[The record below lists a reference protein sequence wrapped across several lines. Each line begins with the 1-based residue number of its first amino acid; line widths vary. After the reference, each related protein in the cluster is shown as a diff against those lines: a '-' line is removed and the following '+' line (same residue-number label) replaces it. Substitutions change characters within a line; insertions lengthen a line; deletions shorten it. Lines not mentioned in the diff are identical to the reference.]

1 MYSVE
6 DLLISH
12 GYKLPKNAPS
22 ANKNQYADCH
32 HEITENR
39 SGHAT
44 VNGYETDSGAY
55 VYSRQAPAKGYFS
68 ENECRESSQRRKAG
82 SGNQGDTQPSGDFHT
97 TDAGFNDGSS
107 GMYSSRQR
115 SERDVAHW
123 RRRGQDFS
131 VLLNYADSGEP
142 RGNNSSKPEEVRQ
155 EVFAKD
161 PKSER
166 ENAHLKEQDVV
177 QGKRTITGNRKWQ
190 SLGTEEWKPAVG
202 LGRQLS
208 DGDGDRW
215 AQEQHCHR
223 PEGGTV
229 HPKTKG
235 KSQSLPRVL
244 SPGSLQFVDMSAAT
258 QETCS
263 SQRLNSKYLDRPAN
277 KEQWT
282 ENSRPGAP
290 VALLPKPRFS
300 RPLKP
305 PSYEAHQQTRG
316 SSEMIAGGPDLK
328 AKDGAGSNF
337 SKSEEARVEPFSQ
350 ETAGSNMEPPVYVP
364 PPSYKTPFQKKG
376 NQKTFHEVPNQKYRS
391 EVQQVPE
398 SRDTGKWL
406 SRQVDSSWVEHQK
419 DKSILSKKHMYPGFI
434 DDHLGCI
441 QYIPFDDPRLKH
453 MLGGPCGN
461 PLTDSDKIKNSKKE
475 MPTDKVFEQST
486 QDSAFL
492 IPPGLIYDVAS
503 KASNTEHA
511 NSNRWFSASQK
522 QNDNLVASN
531 QNCALYHKDQ
541 SNPYQA
547 RMSRQYPQ
555 PGQGFAET
563 VTQVKKFEPGAGTE
577 RKRNS
582 KRTLNETIFCLVSV
596 PVHLQPNGQSSD
608 QNNNTMTLGTVEN
621 AAGKNTGSLENQ
633 TLHSTSSTDL
643 ELQALTGRMMNHKA
657 GRKPQQRTDTDYKEM
672 DGLKS
677 SQLQKH
683 KELRYS
689 GSWPGDQYR
698 DQETQTSYIEPLQGA
713 SQGAPSNQAHNQCHS
728 DSETKELNLDTE
740 GGRYVQHGYPMKGQM
755 CLNPSSNSAF
765 SRTTNFSN
773 QVNKSKA
780 HQMQPSGNLG
790 EKNISAMRCE
800 TKPSSAS
807 NGKAA
812 FGQFLLKPVSRRPWD
827 AIEELESINKEF
839 QDQIGTRAAGN
850 QFIGDPEMAYKEPGN
865 LQTGSCDTEI
875 VKTEVWNQKHVQ
887 SILSEPLPYTTSRM
901 NCVSQCS
908 TVPPDPEY
916 NNMRDVSRTS
926 LKTAG
931 VSRLAQKNN
940 PVLQEH
946 KYGDIRAVSQTSLKS
961 VVTSRTSKQ
970 DTPFPSEPLY
980 GDVEAV
986 SQTALKTVSGLSKQD
1001 KIEPGRK
1008 IKDFSIPK
1016 VNGQE
1021 ISSNSFGIAIED
1033 SSFQEI
1039 RSINCNINTQ
1049 QEERKR
1055 VNGLTGVTFLPDK
1068 DTTNESD
1075 DDVSCNWIT
1084 YKTDKTQS
1092 AALSELFEFK
1102 SAEDIPENE
1111 SLEVR
1116 AARIL
1121 GIDVPVESLSVADQL
1136 LELDKLEPLTERHA
1150 FTKGVTER
1158 TNGKSGHVR
1167 GELEDSC
1174 AGDAAES
1181 VEHVRRK
1188 EERELTKAR
1197 KEINIVCLQKC
1208 HVENKV
1214 KRDPGKGE
1222 NVSGKFLVPGAIEEK
1237 MIAATPDS
1245 DKKSRSTS
1253 RMIEALQGKL
1263 ASSPS
1268 RSVLERMVR
1277 MKEVDSVSRMR
1288 RLSIKSS
1295 DSDEAEHEKTPKQR
1309 QQETGSIFTF
1319 TTHRESLNNHSS
1331 QGAAVTKRIITLTQR
1346 KERLREDEGGIY
1358 LSDSY
1363 DPSRVERV

>member
-376 NQKTFHEVPNQKYRS
+376 NQKTFHEVPNQK
-391 EVQQVPE
+391 
-398 SRDTGKWL
+398 DTGKWL

-453 MLGGPCGN
+453 MLG
-461 PLTDSDKIKNSKKE
+461 
-475 MPTDKVFEQST
+475 VFEQST

-621 AAGKNTGSLENQ
+621 AAGKNTGSLEDQ

-850 QFIGDPEMAYKEPGN
+850 QFTGDPEMAYKEPGN

-875 VKTEVWNQKHVQ
+875 VKTEV
-887 SILSEPLPYTTSRM
+887 
-901 NCVSQCS
+901 
-908 TVPPDPEY
+908 
-916 NNMRDVSRTS
+916 
-926 LKTAG
+926 
-931 VSRLAQKNN
+931 
-940 PVLQEH
+940 
-946 KYGDIRAVSQTSLKS
+946 AVSQTSLK
-961 VVTSRTSKQ
+961 
-970 DTPFPSEPLY
+970 
-980 GDVEAV
+980 
-986 SQTALKTVSGLSKQD
+986 
-1001 KIEPGRK
+1001 I
-1008 IKDFSIPK
+1008 
-1016 VNGQE
+1016 NGQE

-1358 LSDSY
+1358 LSGRNIFGTEGMKPN
-1363 DPSRVERV
+1363 PSIL

>member
-22 ANKNQYADCH
+22 ADKNRYADCH

-44 VNGYETDSGAY
+44 VNGYETDTGAY
-55 VYSRQAPAKGYFS
+55 LYSRQAPAKGYFS
-68 ENECRESSQRRKAG
+68 ENECRGSSQRRKAG

-97 TDAGFNDGSS
+97 TDAGFYDGSS
-107 GMYSSRQR
+107 RMYSSRQR
-115 SERDVAHW
+115 NERDVAYW

-142 RGNNSSKPEEVRQ
+142 RGNNSSKPEGVRQ
-155 EVFAKD
+155 ELFAKD

-166 ENAHLKEQDVV
+166 ESTCLKEQDVV
-177 QGKRTITGNRKWQ
+177 QGNSDDHWQQEVAKPGHRGVEAGCGVRKA
-190 SLGTEEWKPAVG
+190 AVG
-202 LGRQLS
+202 R
-208 DGDGDRW
+208 R
-215 AQEQHCHR
+215 R
-223 PEGGTV
+223 
-229 HPKTKG
+229 
-235 KSQSLPRVL
+235 
-244 SPGSLQFVDMSAAT
+244 
-258 QETCS
+258 
-263 SQRLNSKYLDRPAN
+263 
-277 KEQWT
+277 
-282 ENSRPGAP
+282 
-290 VALLPKPRFS
+290 
-300 RPLKP
+300 
-305 PSYEAHQQTRG
+305 
-316 SSEMIAGGPDLK
+316 
-328 AKDGAGSNF
+328 
-337 SKSEEARVEPFSQ
+337 
-350 ETAGSNMEPPVYVP
+350 
-364 PPSYKTPFQKKG
+364 
-376 NQKTFHEVPNQKYRS
+376 
-391 EVQQVPE
+391 
-398 SRDTGKWL
+398 
-406 SRQVDSSWVEHQK
+406 RQVGTRAALPQTWGVGKQ
-419 DKSILSKKHMYPGFI
+419 G
-434 DDHLGCI
+434 
-441 QYIPFDDPRLKH
+441 LKH
-453 MLGGPCGN
+453 MPGGPCGN
-461 PLTDSDKIKNSKKE
+461 PLTDSDKIKNIKKE

-511 NSNRWFSASQK
+511 NSNRWLSASQK
-522 QNDNLVASN
+522 GSDNLVASN

-541 SNPYQA
+541 SNPYQT

-555 PGQGFAET
+555 PDQGFAET
-563 VTQVKKFEPGAGTE
+563 VTQVKKFEPGAGME

-582 KRTLNETIFCLVSV
+582 TRTLNETIFCLVSV
-596 PVHLQPNGQSSD
+596 PVHLQPNGQSLD

-621 AAGKNTGSLENQ
+621 AAGKNTGNLQNQ
-633 TLHSTSSTDL
+633 TLRSTSSTDL
-643 ELQALTGRMMNHKA
+643 ELQALTGHMMNHKA
-657 GRKPQQRTDTDYKEM
+657 GRKPQLRTDADNKEVG
-672 DGLKS
+672 GLKS

-713 SQGAPSNQAHNQCHS
+713 NQGAPSNQAHNQCHS
-728 DSETKELNLDTE
+728 DFETKELNLDTE
-740 GGRYVQHGYPMKGQM
+740 GNRYVQHGYPMKGQM

-773 QVNKSKA
+773 QVNKSTA
-780 HQMQPSGNLG
+780 HQIQPSGNLG
-790 EKNISAMRCE
+790 EKDISAMRCE

-827 AIEELESINKEF
+827 AIEELESINKEL
-839 QDQIGTRAAGN
+839 QDQIGTRAGVN
-850 QFIGDPEMAYKEPGN
+850 QFIGDPEIAYEELVN
-865 LQTGSCDTEI
+865 LQIGSCDTEI
-875 VKTEVWNQKHVQ
+875 VNTEVWDQKHVQ
-887 SILSEPLPYTTSRM
+887 SSLPEPPPYKTSRM
-901 NCVSQCS
+901 KCVSQSS
-908 TVPPDPEY
+908 TIQPDPEY
-916 NNMRDVSRTS
+916 NNRSDVSQTS
-926 LKTAG
+926 LKTVGVSSVGSEACTIKSTRATPLQNQQSEMSDVSQTSLKTVG

-940 PVLQEH
+940 PIPQEH

-980 GDVEAV
+980 GDIDAV
-986 SQTALKTVSGLSKQD
+986 SQTALKTVSELSKQG

-1008 IKDFSIPK
+1008 VKKDISISK
-1016 VNGQE
+1016 VNGE
-1021 ISSNSFGIAIED
+1021 ERSSNSFGIAIKD

-1055 VNGLTGVTFLPDK
+1055 INGLTVVTFLPDK
-1068 DTTNESD
+1068 DNTNESD
-1075 DDVSCNWIT
+1075 DDDDDDDNVSCNWIT

-1092 AALSELFEFK
+1092 A
-1102 SAEDIPENE
+1102 EDIPENE
-1111 SLEVR
+1111 PLEVR

-1121 GIDVPVESLSVADQL
+1121 GIDVPVESLAIADQL
-1136 LELDKLEPLTERHA
+1136 LELDKAESLTERHA
-1150 FTKGVTER
+1150 FTKGVTEC

-1167 GELEDSC
+1167 GELEYSC
-1174 AGDAAES
+1174 AGDTAGS
-1181 VEHVRRK
+1181 VVYVGHK

-1197 KEINIVCLQKC
+1197 KENNIICQQKC
-1208 HVENKV
+1208 HVENRFKG
-1214 KRDPGKGE
+1214 DPEKGE
-1222 NVSGKFLVPGAIEEK
+1222 NVSGKFLVPGAIEET
-1237 MIAATPDS
+1237 MVATAPNS

-1268 RSVLERMVR
+1268 QSILERMVR

-1295 DSDEAEHEKTPKQR
+1295 DPDEAEHEKTPKQL
-1309 QQETGSIFTF
+1309 QQETGGVFTF
-1319 TTHRESLNNHSS
+1319 TTHRDSLNNHSS
-1331 QGAAVTKRIITLTQR
+1331 QGAAVTRRIITLTQR
-1346 KERLREDEGGIY
+1346 KGRLREDEEGIY
-1358 LSDSY
+1358 LSG
-1363 DPSRVERV
+1363 RNIFGAAGMLLNLVFCERVKLE

>member
-12 GYKLPKNAPS
+12 GYKLPRNAPS
-22 ANKNQYADCH
+22 ANKNRYADCH

-44 VNGYETDSGAY
+44 VNGYETDTGAY
-55 VYSRQAPAKGYFS
+55 VYSRQAPAKGYFG

-97 TDAGFNDGSS
+97 ADAGFYDGSS

-115 SERDVAHW
+115 SERDVAYW

-142 RGNNSSKPEEVRQ
+142 RGNNSSKPEGVRQ
-155 EVFAKD
+155 ELFAKD

-166 ENAHLKEQDVV
+166 ESACLKEQDVV
-177 QGKRTITGNRKWQ
+177 QGKRMITGNRKWQ

-208 DGDGDRW
+208 DGDGDK
-215 AQEQHCHR
+215 HCHK

-244 SPGSLQFVDMSAAT
+244 SPESLQFVDMSAAT
-258 QETCS
+258 QEMCS
-263 SQRLNSKYLDRPAN
+263 SQRLNSRYPEGPAN

-290 VALLPKPRFS
+290 VTLLPKPRFS

-316 SSEMIAGGPDLK
+316 SSEMIAGVTDPK
-328 AKDGAGSNF
+328 AKDGAGSYF
-337 SKSEEARVEPFSQ
+337 SKSGEARAEPFSQ

-364 PPSYKTPFQKKG
+364 PPSYKTPFQQKG
-376 NQKTFHEVPNQKYRS
+376 NQKTFHEVPNQKYRR

-398 SRDTGKWL
+398 SRETGKWL
-406 SRQVDSSWVEHQK
+406 SRQADSSWVEHQK
-419 DKSILSKKHMYPGFI
+419 DKSILSRKHMYPRFI

-453 MLGGPCGN
+453 MPGGPCGN
-461 PLTDSDKIKNSKKE
+461 PLTDFDKTKNIKKE

-492 IPPGLIYDVAS
+492 IPPGLIYDVVS

-511 NSNRWFSASQK
+511 NSNRWLSASQK
-522 QNDNLVASN
+522 GSDNLVASN

-541 SNPYQA
+541 SNPYQT
-547 RMSRQYPQ
+547 RMSRQYSQ
-555 PGQGFAET
+555 PDQGFAET
-563 VTQVKKFEPGAGTE
+563 ETQVKKFEPGAGME

-608 QNNNTMTLGTVEN
+608 QNNNTMTPGTVEN
-621 AAGKNTGSLENQ
+621 AAGKNTGNLQNQ
-633 TLHSTSSTDL
+633 TLRSTSSTDL
-643 ELQALTGRMMNHKA
+643 ELQALTGRMMNNKA
-657 GRKPQQRTDTDYKEM
+657 GRKPQPRTDADYKEV

-713 SQGAPSNQAHNQCHS
+713 NQGAPSNQAHNQCHS
-728 DSETKELNLDTE
+728 DFETKELNLDTE
-740 GGRYVQHGYPMKGQM
+740 GNRYVQHGYPMKGQM

-773 QVNKSKA
+773 QVNKSTE
-780 HQMQPSGNLG
+780 HQIQPSGNLG
-790 EKNISAMRCE
+790 EKDISAMRCE

-827 AIEELESINKEF
+827 AIEELESINKEL
-839 QDQIGTRAAGN
+839 QDQIGTRAGGN
-850 QFIGDPEMAYKEPGN
+850 QFTGHPEMAYEGLVN
-865 LQTGSCDTEI
+865 LQIGSCDTEI
-875 VKTEVWNQKHVQ
+875 VNTEVWDHKQVQ
-887 SILSEPLPYTTSRM
+887 SSLPEPTPYKTSRI
-901 NCVSQCS
+901 
-908 TVPPDPEY
+908 PPYPEY
-916 NNMRDVSRTS
+916 NNMSDVSQTS
-926 LKTAG
+926 LKTVG

-940 PVLQEH
+940 PIPQEQ
-946 KYGDIRAVSQTSLKS
+946 KYGDIREVSQTSLKS

-980 GDVEAV
+980 GDIDTV
-986 SQTALKTVSGLSKQD
+986 SQTALKTVSTLSKQD
-1001 KIEPGRK
+1001 KIEHVRK
-1008 IKDFSIPK
+1008 IKKDISIPK
-1016 VNGQE
+1016 VNGE
-1021 ISSNSFGIAIED
+1021 ERSSNSFGIAIKD
-1033 SSFQEI
+1033 NSFQEI
-1039 RSINCNINTQ
+1039 RSINCNINMQ

-1055 VNGLTGVTFLPDK
+1055 VNGLTVVTFLPDK

-1075 DDVSCNWIT
+1075 DDGDDNVSCNWIT
-1084 YKTDKTQS
+1084 HKTDKTQS
-1092 AALSELFEFK
+1092 ADLSELFEIK

-1111 SLEVR
+1111 PLEVR

-1121 GIDVPVESLSVADQL
+1121 GIDVPVESLGIADQL
-1136 LELDKLEPLTERHA
+1136 LESDKPEPLTERHA
-1150 FTKGVTER
+1150 FTKGVTEC

-1167 GELEDSC
+1167 GELEYSC
-1174 AGDAAES
+1174 AGDMAGS
-1181 VEHVRRK
+1181 VVYVGHK
-1188 EERELTKAR
+1188 EELELTKAR
-1197 KEINIVCLQKC
+1197 KENNIICLQMC

-1214 KRDPGKGE
+1214 KGDPENGE
-1222 NVSGKFLVPGAIEEK
+1222 NVSGKFLVPGAIEET
-1237 MIAATPDS
+1237 MVAAAPNS

-1295 DSDEAEHEKTPKQR
+1295 DSDEAEHEKTPKQL
-1309 QQETGSIFTF
+1309 QQETGGVFTF

-1331 QGAAVTKRIITLTQR
+1331 KGAALTRRIITLTQ
-1346 KERLREDEGGIY
+1346 KKGRLREDEEGIY

>member
-22 ANKNQYADCH
+22 ADKNRYANCH

-44 VNGYETDSGAY
+44 VNGYETDTGAY

-97 TDAGFNDGSS
+97 ADAGFYDGSS

-115 SERDVAHW
+115 SERDVAYW

-131 VLLNYADSGEP
+131 VLLNYADSGEL
-142 RGNNSSKPEEVRQ
+142 RGNNSSKPEGVRQ
-155 EVFAKD
+155 ELFAKD

-166 ENAHLKEQDVV
+166 ESACLKEQDVV
-177 QGKRTITGNRKWQ
+177 QGKRMITGNRKWQ

-208 DGDGDRW
+208 DGDRDK
-215 AQEQHCHR
+215 HCHR

-244 SPGSLQFVDMSAAT
+244 SPESLQFVDMSAAT

-263 SQRLNSKYLDRPAN
+263 SQRLNSKYPEGPAN

-290 VALLPKPRFS
+290 VSLLPKPRFS

-316 SSEMIAGGPDLK
+316 SSEMIAGVTDPK
-328 AKDGAGSNF
+328 AKDGAGSYF
-337 SKSEEARVEPFSQ
+337 SKSGEARAEPFSQ

-364 PPSYKTPFQKKG
+364 PPSYKTPFQQKG
-376 NQKTFHEVPNQKYRS
+376 NQKTFHEVPNQKYRR

-398 SRDTGKWL
+398 SRETGKWL
-406 SRQVDSSWVEHQK
+406 SRKADSSWVEHQK
-419 DKSILSKKHMYPGFI
+419 DKSILSRKHMHPRFI

-453 MLGGPCGN
+453 MPGGPCGN
-461 PLTDSDKIKNSKKE
+461 PLTDSDKIKNIKKE

-511 NSNRWFSASQK
+511 NSNRWLSASQK
-522 QNDNLVASN
+522 GSDNLVASN

-541 SNPYQA
+541 SNPYQT
-547 RMSRQYPQ
+547 RMSRQYSQ
-555 PGQGFAET
+555 PDQGFAET
-563 VTQVKKFEPGAGTE
+563 VTQVKKFEPGAGME
-577 RKRNS
+577 KKRNS
-582 KRTLNETIFCLVSV
+582 RRTLNETIFCLVSV

-608 QNNNTMTLGTVEN
+608 QNNNTMTPGTVEN
-621 AAGKNTGSLENQ
+621 AAGKYTGNLQNQ
-633 TLHSTSSTDL
+633 TLRSTSSTDL
-643 ELQALTGRMMNHKA
+643 ELQALTGRMMNNKA
-657 GRKPQQRTDTDYKEM
+657 GRKPQPRTDADYKEV

-698 DQETQTSYIEPLQGA
+698 DQETQTSYIEPLQGTN
-713 SQGAPSNQAHNQCHS
+713 QGAPSNQAHNQCHS
-728 DSETKELNLDTE
+728 DFETKELNLDTE
-740 GGRYVQHGYPMKGQM
+740 GNRYVQHGYPMKGQM

-773 QVNKSKA
+773 QVNKSTEN
-780 HQMQPSGNLG
+780 QIQPSGNLG
-790 EKNISAMRCE
+790 EKDISAMRCE

-812 FGQFLLKPVSRRPWD
+812 F
-827 AIEELESINKEF
+827 
-839 QDQIGTRAAGN
+839 
-850 QFIGDPEMAYKEPGN
+850 
-865 LQTGSCDTEI
+865 
-875 VKTEVWNQKHVQ
+875 
-887 SILSEPLPYTTSRM
+887 
-901 NCVSQCS
+901 
-908 TVPPDPEY
+908 
-916 NNMRDVSRTS
+916 
-926 LKTAG
+926 
-931 VSRLAQKNN
+931 
-940 PVLQEH
+940 
-946 KYGDIRAVSQTSLKS
+946 
-961 VVTSRTSKQ
+961 
-970 DTPFPSEPLY
+970 
-980 GDVEAV
+980 
-986 SQTALKTVSGLSKQD
+986 
-1001 KIEPGRK
+1001 
-1008 IKDFSIPK
+1008 
-1016 VNGQE
+1016 
-1021 ISSNSFGIAIED
+1021 
-1033 SSFQEI
+1033 
-1039 RSINCNINTQ
+1039 
-1049 QEERKR
+1049 
-1055 VNGLTGVTFLPDK
+1055 DK

-1075 DDVSCNWIT
+1075 DDGDDNVSCNWIT
-1084 YKTDKTQS
+1084 HKTDKTQS
-1092 AALSELFEFK
+1092 ADLSELFEIK

-1111 SLEVR
+1111 PLEVR

-1121 GIDVPVESLSVADQL
+1121 GIDVPVESLGIADQL
-1136 LELDKLEPLTERHA
+1136 LESDKPEPLTERHA
-1150 FTKGVTER
+1150 FTKGVTEC

-1167 GELEDSC
+1167 GELEYSC
-1174 AGDAAES
+1174 AGDMAGS
-1181 VEHVRRK
+1181 VVYVGHK
-1188 EERELTKAR
+1188 EELELTKAR
-1197 KEINIVCLQKC
+1197 KENNTICLQKC

-1214 KRDPGKGE
+1214 KGDPENGE
-1222 NVSGKFLVPGAIEEK
+1222 NVSGKFLVPGAIEET
-1237 MIAATPDS
+1237 MVAAAPNS

-1295 DSDEAEHEKTPKQR
+1295 DSDEAEHEKTPKQL
-1309 QQETGSIFTF
+1309 QQETF

-1331 QGAAVTKRIITLTQR
+1331 QGAALTRRIITLTQR
-1346 KERLREDEGGIY
+1346 KGRLQEDEEGIY
-1358 LSDSY
+1358 LSGRNIFGASGMLPN
-1363 DPSRVERV
+1363 PSIL